1 MELSFSHILMSVKF
15 EIHVMNITVDVKYAC
30 YIMLSFAIFVL
41 EVICHFWS
49 SSLDMLLVR
58 VRTSYGKSFTCNI
71 GHIKVQMNMHVHI

>member
-1 MELSFSHILMSVKF
+1 MSVKF
-15 EIHVMNITVDVKYAC
+15 ELHVMNITIDVKYAC

-58 VRTSYGKSFTCNI
+58 MRNSYGKSFTSSTS
-71 GHIKVQMNMHVHI
+71 HIKVQMNMQVYILFNA

>member
-15 EIHVMNITVDVKYAC
+15 ELPVMNRTVDVKYAC
-30 YIMLSFAIFVL
+30 YIMHSFAIFVL

-58 VRTSYGKSFTCNI
+58 MRNSYGKSFICST
-71 GHIKVQMNMHVHI
+71 GHVTVQMNMHVHI